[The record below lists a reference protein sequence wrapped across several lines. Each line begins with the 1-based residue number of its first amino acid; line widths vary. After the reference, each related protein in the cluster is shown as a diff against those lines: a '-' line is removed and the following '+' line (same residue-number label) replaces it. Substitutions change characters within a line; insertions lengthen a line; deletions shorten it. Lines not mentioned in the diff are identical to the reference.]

1 MVIRVKYSEIF
12 NPNDELHF
20 FGDMMNEGEND
31 YPLAKAIEE
40 MGGYTHHVRDFR
52 HTWSILNKM
61 CN

>member
-1 MVIRVKYSEIF
+1 
-12 NPNDELHF
+12 
-20 FGDMMNEGEND
+20 MMNEGEND
-31 YPLAKAIEE
+31 YPLAKAVEE